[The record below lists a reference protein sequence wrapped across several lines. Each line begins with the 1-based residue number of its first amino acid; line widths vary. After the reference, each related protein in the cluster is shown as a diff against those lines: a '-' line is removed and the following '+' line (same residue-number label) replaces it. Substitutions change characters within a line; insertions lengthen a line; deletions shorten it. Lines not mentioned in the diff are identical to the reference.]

1 MKNASSSS
9 KPGSNVIGPDGS
21 VLTPAN
27 LPPQNLTRW
36 VARRTAEVIAAVNG
50 GLLTMP
56 QACQRYRLSVE
67 EFMEW
72 ERHYKKEGLA
82 GLRASARHDHNAPTV
97 LH

>member
-1 MKNASSSS
+1 MKNVSSS
-9 KPGSNVIGPDGS
+9 KLGSTVIGPDGN

-27 LPPQNLTRW
+27 LPPNNLTRW
-36 VARRTAEVIAAVNG
+36 VARRKAEVIAAVNG

-72 ERHYKKEGLA
+72 ERQYKAAGLA
-82 GLRASARHDHNAPTV
+82 GLRASARHEHRGPNV